1 MFGDLFLFM
10 MKIHSFMALMGFRPH
25 VWGSFFI
32 CFPMI
37 LKSSSFVEF
46 SSPCLGIFFYD
57 AIMAMLAKN
66 SKFSSPCLGIFF
78 YDFPTNWGK
87 VQMNGKFSSPC
98 LGIFFYSMS
107 EKAHPMGLRGA
118 ICGGDRSWD
127 TWGSLLRNSSADFL
141 RTHGH
146 RRGFDEKVAPDFEG
160 SKGSEVCQ
168 MYA

>member
-1 MFGDLFLFM
+1 MVFVPMFGDLFLYVVTTAILVPLDGVF
-10 MKIHSFMALMGFRPH
+10 
-25 VWGSFFI
+25 V
-32 CFPMI
+32 PMFGD
-37 LKSSSFVEF
+37 L
-46 SSPCLGIFFYD
+46 
-57 AIMAMLAKN
+57 
-66 SKFSSPCLGIFF
+66 
-78 YDFPTNWGK
+78 
-87 VQMNGKFSSPC
+87 
-98 LGIFFYSMS
+98 FYSMS

-127 TWGSLLRNSSADFL
+127 TWGSLFRNSSADFL

>member
-1 MFGDLFLFM
+1 MTRRVLG
-10 MKIHSFMALMGFRPH
+10 ALE
-25 VWGSFFI
+25 
-32 CFPMI
+32 
-37 LKSSSFVEF
+37 L
-46 SSPCLGIFFYD
+46 L
-57 AIMAMLAKN
+57 
-66 SKFSSPCLGIFF
+66 
-78 YDFPTNWGK
+78 
-87 VQMNGKFSSPC
+87 FSSPC

>member
-1 MFGDLFLFM
+1 
-10 MKIHSFMALMGFRPH
+10 
-25 VWGSFFI
+25 
-32 CFPMI
+32 
-37 LKSSSFVEF
+37 
-46 SSPCLGIFFYD
+46 
-57 AIMAMLAKN
+57 
-66 SKFSSPCLGIFF
+66 
-78 YDFPTNWGK
+78 
-87 VQMNGKFSSPC
+87 
-98 LGIFFYSMS
+98 MS
-107 EKAHPMGLRGA
+107 EKAHSMGLRGA

>member
-1 MFGDLFLFM
+1 MVRTINRNILY
-10 MKIHSFMALMGFRPH
+10 SCFRPH

-32 CFPMI
+32 ETVP
-37 LKSSSFVEF
+37 KSLRLSCGSF
-46 SSPCLGIFFYD
+46 SSPCLGIFFYRQHGD
-57 AIMAMLAKN
+57 RNGCAGHVRFRPHVWG
-66 SKFSSPCLGIFF
+66 SFF
-78 YDFPTNWGK
+78 IESQTAFQVILPP
-87 VQMNGKFSSPC
+87 FSSPC